1 MKRKSTPLQKPPPP
15 RPARSRQQAPTIA
28 EEEEHRPMLAE
39 LYRRAEAH
47 LRDKQSRK
55 APDKTQANPAKSGAG
70 PERLLH
76 ELEVHQIELEL
87 QNAELQKARDDL
99 EVALEKAT
107 DLYDFAPVGYFSLD
121 ESVLILESNLT
132 GAALLGRER
141 SRLMHQRLLSF
152 LAPDSQPVFLAFLE
166 KVFAGAV
173 NQSCEVRL
181 VKAGGA
187 PFWAGCQATLAFTP
201 KGAPKCCRVAIAD
214 IALRKQAE
222 TVLRRNE
229 ALFTALIEQAPIGV
243 YVVDSQFR
251 LQQVNRQARPIFKN
265 IQPLIGRDFSE
276 VHHILWPKRVSDQ
289 VVARFR
295 HTLKTGEPYESP
307 EFVQQRRDTGVE
319 EAYEWQ
325 IQRLTLPDGEHGVVA
340 FFNNITERK
349 RIEGNQRR
357 LEILTASNLK
367 LETEITRR
375 QAVEQALKQSKQH
388 QIELLEQSHYMQA
401 QLRHLSRQILSA
413 QEEERK
419 RISRELHDVI
429 AQTLT
434 GINIR
439 LATLKQQATRNTKGL
454 AGNIARTQQLVQ
466 KSVQIVHEFARELRP
481 AVLDDLGLVPALHS
495 FMKNFTA
502 NTGVRTHL
510 TTSAEVNHLDPAGR
524 TVLYRVAQEA
534 LTNVARHA
542 RASQVKVCIQ
552 KRPDHICMKISDDG
566 RAFQVHRVLPA
577 RGRKRLGLLGMRE
590 RLEMI
595 GGRLTIQSAPGQGT
609 TIEAQ
614 IPLRKTRGGGRQ
626 TR

>member
-1 MKRKSTPLQKPPPP
+1 MKPKSKPLRKPT
-15 RPARSRQQAPTIA
+15 PARKARHRTPTLA
-28 EEEEHRPMLAE
+28 EQEEHRPMLAE

-47 LRDKQSRK
+47 LRDKQNHKEKSQPN
-55 APDKTQANPAKSGAG
+55 APESGAG

-87 QNAELQKARDDL
+87 QNAELQKARNDL

-121 ESVLILESNLT
+121 ESAAIMESNLT

-141 SRLMHQRLLSF
+141 ARLLNQRF
-152 LAPDSQPVFLAFLE
+152 LAFLASDSQPVFLAFLE
-166 KVFAGAV
+166 KVFGGAA
-173 NQSCEVRL
+173 NQTCEVL
-181 VKAGGA
+181 IKKAGEA
-187 PFWAGCQATLAFTP
+187 TFWAGCQATVALTP
-201 KGAPKCCRVAIAD
+201 KGAPRCCRVAVSD

-229 ALFTALIEQAPIGV
+229 ALFTALIEQAPMGV
-243 YVVDSQFR
+243 YVVDEKLC
-251 LQQVNRQARPIFKN
+251 LQQVNPRAKPVFNQV
-265 IQPLIGRDFSE
+265 QPLEGRDFSE
-276 VHHILWPKRVSDQ
+276 IIRIVWPDKTANEIMAQ
-289 VVARFR
+289 FR
-295 HTLKTGEPYESP
+295 KTLKTGQPYVSA
-307 EFVQQRRDTGVE
+307 EFSERRRDTGVKE
-319 EAYEWQ
+319 SYEWQ
-325 IQRLTLPDGEHGVVA
+325 LQRIALPAGSYGVVC
-340 FFNNITERK
+340 FFTNITERK
-349 RIEGNQRR
+349 RVEANQRR
-357 LEILTASNLK
+357 LEVLTASNLK
-367 LETEITRR
+367 LEMEITRR
-375 QAVEQALKQSKQH
+375 QAVEKALKQSQQH
-388 QIELLEQSHYMQA
+388 QTELLEQSHYMQA

-439 LATLKQQATRNTKGL
+439 LATLKQQATRNTTGL
-454 AGNIARTQQLVQ
+454 ADNIARTQKLVE
-466 KSVQIVHEFARELRP
+466 KSVRIVHEFARELRP

-495 FMKNFTA
+495 FLKNFTA
-502 NTGVRTHL
+502 QTGVRTHL
-510 TTSAEVNHLDPAGR
+510 TTAPDVLHIDPAQR

-542 RASQVKVCIQ
+542 GASRVQVSIQ

-566 RAFQVHRVLPA
+566 KAFEVRRVLPA

-590 RLEMI
+590 RLEMV
-595 GGRLTIQSAPGQGT
+595 GGRLNIESAPGQGT

-626 TR
+626 TP